1 MMNYDRRGRLHCAKS
16 VSAYRERKLAIEE
29 LVNKGLDS
37 GDWNSKKTGITEF
50 KDHMR
55 EHMYYEQ
62 NCRCAYCRTELPIAC
77 CFLQR
82 DHIVPK
88 APHPQWMFEPRNLC
102 FACDKCNNFKGDKEV
117 LRNRYAVAYPTDSKD
132 FLIVNPFL
140 DKYSDHIELKDGII
154 YIGKT
159 KKGRF
164 TIDTCQLFRP
174 DLALERAKKR
184 WRRKIQILFVHNYL
198 LCCHHC
204 LFWMRKK

>member
-1 MMNYDRRGRLHCAKS
+1 MTEEEDYIVQNPYQPTEK
-16 VSAYRERKLAIEE
+16 EKLAIEE
-29 LVNKGLDS
+29 LANKGLES

-82 DHIVPK
+82 EHIVPK

-102 FACDKCNNFKGDKEV
+102 FACDKCNNFKGDEEV

-154 YIGKT
+154 YIWENKEGA
-159 KKGRF
+159 F
-164 TIDTCQLFRP
+164 Y
-174 DLALERAKKR
+174 
-184 WRRKIQILFVHNYL
+184 N
-198 LCCHHC
+198 
-204 LFWMRKK
+204 